1 MITKATYIYPRTLRM
16 RMQLR
21 ILNCYDSDPGFD
33 HNHRRGRR
41 GGERR
46 EEQEEEERGREGE
59 RQQALDV
66 DSVLQ
71 NRTTGGRYSI
81 LDWWGSFLMA
91 MGTKL
96 VSSFS
101 SGFLLCPRTLPLV
114 DLRVSVYVTAS
125 LGSYLGKT
133 MPSEGKCLKI
143 LFTQKKRSCN
153 IN

>member
-1 MITKATYIYPRTLRM
+1 MTQTLGSITTTEEEEGEGK
-16 RMQLR
+16 
-21 ILNCYDSDPGFD
+21 D
-33 HNHRRGRR
+33 GRNR
-41 GGERR
+41 KG
-46 EEQEEEERGREGE
+46 EERGREGE

-71 NRTTGGRYSI
+71 NRTTGDRYSI
-81 LDWWGSFLMA
+81 LYWWGGFVMA
-91 MGTKL
+91 TGTKL

-153 IN
+153 INLENIMVSVESNGPERWCLS